1 MRKRQSDRPT
11 HTLLDELSASPVT
24 PIGDKDRISQLT
36 RMWDSLASIETQP
49 NPTTDDWRILS
60 DAVNLIETLVTMG
73 EVQDDSGL
81 LMDAVTAL
89 AEAGRHH
96 IQQGHQIRLDAKG
109 MYAVRAMLED
119 YSYVLERLP
128 ARTMIRCHR
137 ATEKRITDILT
148 GKKKPHDVEVLSL

>member
-11 HTLLDELSASPVT
+11 HTLLDELSASPVN

-81 LMDAVTAL
+81 LMDAVT
-89 AEAGRHH
+89 
-96 IQQGHQIRLDAKG
+96 
-109 MYAVRAMLED
+109 ED